1 MRAVRIGSLRLN
13 VSALDE
19 SLALVRGRLA
29 SAHAATASFGFLNPH
44 VYNLSA
50 ADPRVAVFI
59 ECCQAVCL
67 DGVGAML
74 AGSLLNR
81 SSLPRAAM
89 HHVFD
94 ACVAAGLLS
103 GRVVLLGLNAAD
115 NARAL
120 ASLELAAPEADFVAC
135 HHGFRTD
142 QDYAAI
148 LREHDDA
155 DFVLVGMGTP
165 RSEHVLLWAGEI
177 CRHALCWHVGGGTLR
192 QWAGT
197 KRRAP
202 ALVSRLGLEW
212 LHRVAYE
219 PQTRSRYAA
228 GIPSFA
234 GRVLIDS
241 LRRRHGGGA
250 R

>member
-1 MRAVRIGSLRLN
+1 M
-13 VSALDE
+13 SAADE
-19 SLALVRGRLA
+19 SLALVSRRFSGV
-29 SAHAATASFGFLNPH
+29 HTATSCFGFLNPH

-50 ADPRVAVFI
+50 ADPCVAVFI
-59 ECCQAVCL
+59 EGCQAVCL
-67 DGVGAML
+67 DGIGVAL
-74 AGSLLNR
+74 AGRLLNR
-81 SSLPRAAM
+81 SWLPRAAM
-89 HHVFD
+89 HRVFD
-94 ACVAAGLLS
+94 ACVAAGLLR
-103 GRVVLLGLNAAD
+103 GRVVLLGLNAD
-115 NARAL
+115 DHERAL
-120 ASLELAAPEADFVAC
+120 ASLQHAAPEAAFVAG

-142 QDYAAI
+142 PDYAAI
-148 LREHDDA
+148 LREHGDA

-165 RSEHVLLWAGEI
+165 RSERVLLRAAEI

-202 ALVSRLGLEW
+202 ALVSRFGLEW

-219 PQTRSRYAA
+219 PQTRSRYAY

-234 GRVLIDS
+234 RRVLIDS
-241 LRRRHGGGA
+241 LCRHHAGDG